1 MVHMTKK
8 RGACIGCSFCVVTI
22 GIVCLVLGLRGY
34 LTFEEPT
41 ISPLI
46 VVMESFGRDIP
57 LDGGS
62 IIPDSLSDLNFNSD
76 MTMKDPSIGMKLAT
90 DVGNPNTYDI
100 TIEQDGEGT
109 IVIPACII
117 MNETSSGT
125 CANLENM
132 IIPPDS
138 PDDLMVGNWA
148 LPVTVL
154 EAKSCTN
161 VTVNLS
167 HSIKLSDLSSDQ
179 FNYFFDLAT
188 SMSVPLLLRVRGG
201 VKVSSWFPGKAGA
214 TFDCL
219 AEWEADNLSE
229 ISSEMPIVKCNIDV
243 MNMIAVDGVVVPV

>member
-1 MVHMTKK
+1 MVQITKK
-8 RGACIGCSFCVVTI
+8 RGACIGCSCCVVTI

-46 VVMESFGRDIP
+46 IVIESFGMDIP
-57 LDGGS
+57 LDGGD
-62 IIPDSLSDLNFNSD
+62 IIPDNLSDLNF
-76 MTMKDPSIGMKLAT
+76 KAPSIGMTLT
-90 DVGNPNTYDI
+90 TEFVNPNTYDI
-100 TIEQDGEGT
+100 TLEQKGEGT

-117 MNETSSGT
+117 MNETSSGD

-138 PDDLMVGNWA
+138 PDDLMIGNWV

-154 EAKSCTN
+154 EAKSSTN
-161 VTVNLS
+161 ITVILS
-167 HSIKLSDLSSDQ
+167 HSINLNDLSADQ
-179 FNYFFDLAT
+179 YNYFYDLAK

-201 VKVSSWFPGKAGA
+201 VKVSSWFPGDASA

-219 AEWEADNLSE
+219 AEWEADNLADVSAK
-229 ISSEMPIVKCNIDV
+229 MPVVKCNIDV
-243 MNMIAVDGVVVPV
+243 MNMIAIDGVVVPV